1 MSRSKPLIDLTR
13 HEHET
18 LKKMGFLWELYPE
31 ASGDYAID
39 TGQLRNSGVP
49 FQRQPRLFSPRS
61 FVRPP
66 KAQRP
71 AQQSACNV

>member
-1 MSRSKPLIDLTR
+1 MSRSKPLKDLSR
-13 HEHET
+13 HEHES

-39 TGQLRNSGVP
+39 TGQLKSSADSN
-49 FQRQPRLFSPRS
+49 QRPPRLFTPRT

-66 KAQRP
+66 KAQQP
-71 AQQSACNV
+71 ANH